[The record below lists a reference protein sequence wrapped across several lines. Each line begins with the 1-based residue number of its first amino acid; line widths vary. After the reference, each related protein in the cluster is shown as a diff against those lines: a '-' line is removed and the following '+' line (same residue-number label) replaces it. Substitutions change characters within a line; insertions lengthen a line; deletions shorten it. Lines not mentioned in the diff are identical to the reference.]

1 MLMLRFY
8 YRLTSLWSLGSRS
21 DGIGRNT
28 TGWGQPMKM
37 IEDEKNA
44 NQHPNEYN
52 EEEGEGWGGG

>member
-1 MLMLRFY
+1 MLRFY

-52 EEEGEGWGGG
+52 EEEGEEG